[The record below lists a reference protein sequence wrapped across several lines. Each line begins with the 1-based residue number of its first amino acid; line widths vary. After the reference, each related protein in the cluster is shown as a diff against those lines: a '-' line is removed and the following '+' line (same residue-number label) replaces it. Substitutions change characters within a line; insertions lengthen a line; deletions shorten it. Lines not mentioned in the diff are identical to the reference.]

1 MILVRSSLF
10 LPSLRALGSTN
21 VTLFINALM
30 LIVLTYILT
39 DKNFMSP
46 EIILFN
52 EFNLKKFRKCGRPAG
67 GGVFVWG
74 PFDSPTF

>member
-1 MILVRSSLF
+1 
-10 LPSLRALGSTN
+10 
-21 VTLFINALM
+21 M